1 MDPVA
6 QLISAALGGFVLG
19 LLVMWLAQRGRSGRQ
34 QQQHDALQQ
43 QFNDYRRHVDQHFVD
58 TAAAVDELNRS
69 YQKVVQHLS
78 RGAQSLMGKEALQEQ
93 LSKRTDAS
101 VTVAYLAAAQAD
113 AAEDGDDAAAEPLAE
128 AVPAPETAVPAPVD
142 LAPDLPPPPPYT
154 DATEAEVVPI
164 HGQPDRVPD
173 RIGEAVAGAETVAA
187 AEPAEPEPLNP
198 NEPADLHKPKV

>member
-6 QLISAALGGFVLG
+6 QLILAALGGFVLG
-19 LLVMWLAQRGRSGRQ
+19 LLVMWLAKRSSSGKQ

-43 QFNDYRRHVDQHFVD
+43 QFSDYRRHVDQHFVD

-78 RGAQSLMGKEALQEQ
+78 QGAQSLMGKEALQEQ

-101 VTVAYLAAAQAD
+101 VTVAYLAAVQSAAVVAGGEYAAVAD
-113 AAEDGDDAAAEPLAE
+113 PGGADEVGGVGEGTVAAERP
-128 AVPAPETAVPAPVD
+128 TID

-154 DATEAEVVPI
+154 NAIEV
-164 HGQPDRVPD
+164 RF
-173 RIGEAVAGAETVAA
+173 A
-187 AEPAEPEPLNP
+187 AER
-198 NEPADLHKPKV
+198 HG